1 MQRRSRGLNTGLLL
15 LLSQIYYVGVN
26 NIPPVTLATLALN
39 TWFFLSPLK
48 PLHSSCLS
56 VEKCYQ
62 QKDWQRLLL
71 SPVHHAD
78 DWHLYFNMVSLLW
91 KGINLERRLGS
102 KWFACVVA
110 TFSLLTGVVYLF
122 LELALAEFMDEP
134 GFRRNC
140 AVGFSGVLFAL
151 KVLNNHYFPGGFV
164 NVMGFP
170 VPNKFACWA
179 ELVAI
184 HLMLPGASFAGHLS
198 GILIGLMYTHGPLK
212 KIMEACAGYTGFQDH
227 PREEEHRNYHAYNA
241 YDAYT
246 AGLSEEE
253 QLERAVRASL
263 RDQGLL
269 CSALRRSSRET
280 LKESPGTWEKA
291 LCHCVSVSPVNLPES
306 HMDSLIRIRTQGST
320 QTS

>member
-1 MQRRSRGLNTGLLL
+1 MQRRTRGLNTGLLL
-15 LLSQIYYVGVN
+15 LFSQICYVGVN
-26 NIPPVTLATLALN
+26 NIPPVTLAALALN

-48 PLHSSCLS
+48 PLYGSCLS
-56 VEKCYQ
+56 VEKCFQ

-71 SPVHHAD
+71 SPFHHAD

-102 KWFACVVA
+102 KWFAYVIA

-122 LELALAEFMDEP
+122 LELAFAEFMDEP
-134 GFRRNC
+134 SFRMNC

-164 NVMGFP
+164 SVMGFP

-184 HLMLPGASFAGHLS
+184 HLMVPGASFAGHLS
-198 GILIGLMYTHGPLK
+198 GILVGLMYTHGPLK
-212 KIMEACAGYTGFQDH
+212 NIMEACAGMFPSDIHQPRQQYYFNNSGYAGFQDH
-227 PREEEHRNYHAYNA
+227 PREEEHRSYA
-241 YDAYT
+241 AYT

-263 RDQGLL
+263 RDQGRSRNSPPPYGFRL
-269 CSALRRSSRET
+269 SSEEEMRRKR
-280 LKESPGTWEKA
+280 L
-291 LCHCVSVSPVNLPES
+291 HRF
-306 HMDSLIRIRTQGST
+306 DFQ
-320 QTS
+320 